1 MRLSRTGALLLALVV
16 AVPLLA
22 QTEKPAAGEKC
33 CGIPNLTAE
42 QTAKLEKLALEHEKA
57 MIPLQ
62 AELKT
67 RRLDLHQLLMEGAD
81 QKKLEAKVD
90 EIAKATADIMKKCL
104 FHRGQF
110 MGLLTAEQKKA
121 MGRGCM
127 GMAGGCG
134 MCGRGMSCGTHAR
147 SGCGVRSGQEGCGMH
162 AQAGCGGTSCGGL
175 KTQGGASEKA
185 AGCPSE
191 NECSGE
197 CGKK

>member
-1 MRLSRTGALLLALVV
+1 MRLSKTGALLLALVV

-67 RRLDLHQLLMEGAD
+67 KRLDLHQLLMEGAD

-90 EIAKATADIMKKCL
+90 EIAKTTADVMKKCL
-104 FHRGQF
+104 FHRGQL

-127 GMAGGCG
+127 SMAGGCG
-134 MCGRGMSCGTHAR
+134 MG
-147 SGCGVRSGQEGCGMH
+147 ECGMH
-162 AQAGCGGTSCGGL
+162 AQGGCGGNSGQAGCGMHGKAGYGGKSCGGMKPHVSAGE
-175 KTQGGASEKA
+175 KTAACASEH
-185 AGCPSE
+185 
-191 NECSGE
+191 ECSGE